1 MEILMAIVV
10 QLHEGVAINKFKLD
24 KPTLRIGRDPDS
36 DIFIDNTVVSSAH
49 AVIEVKNNPQS
60 GGAPEYFIEDLKS
73 TNSTFVNGE
82 KITRHKLQ
90 HNDMI
95 RVGWNHFK
103 FLDEAKAEGDSD
115 KTSKIRKSWIPGV
128 YYTEEEE

>member
-1 MEILMAIVV
+1 MAMIV

-24 KPTLRIGRDPDS
+24 AKTILRIGRDPDS

-49 AVIEVKNNPQS
+49 AVIKAKDNPGS
-60 GGAPEYFIEDLKS
+60 DGAPEYYIKDLNS
-73 TNSTFVNGE
+73 TNSTFVNDQ
-82 KITRHKLQ
+82 KVTRHKLQ

-95 RVGWNHFK
+95 RVGWNNFK
-103 FLDEAKAEGDSD
+103 FLDETEGNPDR
-115 KTSKIRKSWIPGV
+115 TSKIRKSWIPGV